1 MVGDYLFSDIDFLN
15 NLSAEQPNIFKRIFE
30 EIKYLLNVATAGSRE
45 AKELETV
52 KRVFEKAYN
61 NTYLQVQFGK
71 EKINTSGAVRYSLVG
86 VDENGIEVYETSD
99 DVKRISYAERNKMLL
114 KSVLEEYKGRTAK
127 FYKNGEAYYAL
138 YNDVSLKKGVYG
150 DKKSDSRGRKAK
162 TNIGAD
168 GNYIELAENA
178 LYTGSSAEQG
188 KITNNKFHTDA
199 KMWDYYEK
207 TIKCDGKYFDVLIN
221 VKDTGNGQYVYDI
234 TLKETSLPHR
244 TNPYSRDK
252 PVSNDRISQTE
263 ENATKNLKFSLEFS
277 LEDDI
282 GPVRSDI
289 YGKDITLDAPVREV
303 VISKQANA
311 VTYWINTEIWRAKS
325 GNK

>member
-1 MVGDYLFSDIDFLN
+1 MGDYLFSDIDFVN

-52 KRVFEKAYN
+52 KKVFEKAYK

-138 YNDVSLKKGVYG
+138 YNDVSLKKACMAI
-150 DKKSDSRGRKAK
+150 KSR
-162 TNIGAD
+162 IQ
-168 GNYIELAENA
+168 EE
-178 LYTGSSAEQG
+178 
-188 KITNNKFHTDA
+188 
-199 KMWDYYEK
+199 EK
-207 TIKCDGKYFDVLIN
+207 
-221 VKDTGNGQYVYDI
+221 Q
-234 TLKETSLPHR
+234 
-244 TNPYSRDK
+244 K
-252 PVSNDRISQTE
+252 PILVPTAI
-263 ENATKNLKFSLEFS
+263 
-277 LEDDI
+277 I
-282 GPVRSDI
+282 
-289 YGKDITLDAPVREV
+289 
-303 VISKQANA
+303 
-311 VTYWINTEIWRAKS
+311 
-325 GNK
+325 